1 MAISLRAFFFC
12 LFVCFFLLFFFF
24 CASQTTQDNL
34 WKAQQSCCRVE
45 SRRNLVSVL
54 SSFRISSQK
63 SAELQPAPASARE
76 AEEKLQ
82 EREREREK
90 PSRVARRNN
99 RFPASKQEGAGT
111 HTHPPKI
118 NPEGSWAAFFFFFF
132 GHQITPFI

>member
-63 SAELQPAPASARE
+63 AAELQPAPASARE

-82 EREREREK
+82 ERERERERS
-90 PSRVARRNN
+90 PAGWPDETTGSRQANKKGRARIPTYPKLIR
-99 RFPASKQEGAGT
+99 RAAGQV
-111 HTHPPKI
+111 
-118 NPEGSWAAFFFFFF
+118 SFFLFLF
-132 GHQITPFI
+132 GGTK